1 MSIFAGPKI
10 VEDGLVFSI
19 DAANR
24 KFISPLGNN
33 SFNGAAEII
42 RSTIPGITVNS
53 FNGVSLGNLNYY
65 TVFAIDFPEG
75 TYGGDA
81 AGRHGMTPGLN
92 VRSGTKTY
100 DASRSL
106 HMWVWNNDTNAWL
119 SSSYFNGFR
128 LSGHCYDNYSG
139 AEDGYV
145 NQINKFIADFNN
157 IKTTFSNCTYI
168 IMGSHRADQYNSG
181 LRAILYDLG
190 MPTGTDLDNDFV
202 AAPEWI
208 LVGKPGLGTGNAY
221 GWVYQ
226 NYTTNAAQV
235 AHLNFG
241 LPIFGNKDNYLSFD
255 GVNDYI
261 QANVNT
267 NLLDGDPS
275 LTVEMFVRRRLGTN
289 IGPFSG
295 FWGIGGSGQGNSVEG
310 WTPEVNL
317 IHLDFYDSTR
327 LATSQLYPEN
337 QFIHICWTKNGM
349 GAETSN
355 IKCYVNGVE
364 VPLTKTRNATRT
376 NQFNTSTAGI
386 GICLGRINADSA
398 SYHSPIDVGIFK
410 VYTRALSSVEVK
422 QNFEAKR
429 KRYGI

>member
-1 MSIFAGPKI
+1 MSITSGPKI
-10 VEDGLVFSI
+10 VDDGLVFSI
-19 DAANR
+19 DATNK

-33 SFNGAAEII
+33 SFNGAAEVI
-42 RSTIPGITVNS
+42 RSSIPGITVNS
-53 FNGVSLGNLNYY
+53 FNGVNLGNLNYY
-65 TVFAIDFPEG
+65 TVFAIDYPEG
-75 TYGGDA
+75 SYGGDA

-190 MPTGTDLDNDFV
+190 MPVGTALDSDYV

-208 LVGKPGLGTGNAY
+208 LVGKPGLGAGNAY

-235 AHLNFG
+235 AHLNFS
-241 LPIFGNKDNYLSFD
+241 LPIFGNKDNYLKFD
-255 GVNDYI
+255 GID
-261 QANVNT
+261 
-267 NLLDGDPS
+267 D
-275 LTVEMFVRRRLGTN
+275 
-289 IGPFSG
+289 
-295 FWGIGGSGQGNSVEG
+295 
-310 WTPEVNL
+310 
-317 IHLDFYDSTR
+317 
-327 LATSQLYPEN
+327 
-337 QFIHICWTKNGM
+337 
-349 GAETSN
+349 
-355 IKCYVNGVE
+355 YVNGGNPSIATGKITVNAW
-364 VPLTKTRNATRT
+364 VKINAGSLYQHIVDSSSNSWHLAILNDNRPYFWNGSTYHTNATPLNVGEWYMLTGVQGATLDIYINGILSQSIST
-376 NQFNTSTAGI
+376 NVNVTTNNI
-386 GICLGRINADSA
+386 NLGRYQSGGRQLNGNIAHVSIYNRVLTTQE
-398 SYHSPIDVGIFK
+398 I
-410 VYTRALSSVEVK
+410 K
-422 QNFEAKR
+422 QNFEAFR
-429 KRYGI
+429 GRYGI

>member
-1 MSIFAGPKI
+1 MSIFAGPK
-10 VEDGLVFSI
+10 VVDEGLVFSI

-33 SFNGAAEII
+33 SFNGAAEVIS
-42 RSTIPGITVNS
+42 STIPGITVNS

-65 TVFAIDFPEG
+65 TVFAIDYPEG

-168 IMGSHRADQYNSG
+168 IMGSHRADRYTSG
-181 LRAILYDLG
+181 LRTIFYDLG

-208 LVGKPGLGTGNAY
+208 LVGKPGLGAGNAY

-255 GVNDYI
+255 GINDYI

-267 NLLDGDPS
+267 TSLDGDPS
-275 LTVEMFVRRRLGTN
+275 FTVDMFVRRRLGTN
-289 IGPFSG
+289 IGPSSG

-422 QNFEAKR
+422 QNFEATR
-429 KRYGI
+429 GRYGI

>member
-10 VEDGLVFSI
+10 VDEGLVFSI
-19 DAANR
+19 DATNR

-42 RSTIPGITVNS
+42 SSTIPGITVNS
-53 FNGVSLGNLNYY
+53 FNGVHLGNLNYY
-65 TVFAIDFPEG
+65 TVFAIDYPEG
-75 TYGGDA
+75 SYGGDA

-190 MPTGTDLDNDFV
+190 MPTGTALDSDYV

-208 LVGKPGLGTGNAY
+208 LVGKPGLGAGKAY

-235 AHLNFG
+235 AHLNFA
-241 LPIFGNKDNYLSFD
+241 LPVYGNKDNYLS
-255 GVNDYI
+255 
-261 QANVNT
+261 
-267 NLLDGDPS
+267 LDGIDNYVQTQPFTPNITNKTLSAWVRLNSTTQQGGGVINLQSENGVTFDAIVYNETNQGWGFGSNGFSRTGWSGVKETSTNSWVNIVATYENSNYKMYRNGVLILTLTSFNVINYNFSSRS
-275 LTVEMFVRRRLGTN
+275 LVGYRHT
-289 IGPFSG
+289 
-295 FWGIGGSGQGNSVEG
+295 GGSSGYLNGA
-310 WTPEVNL
+310 
-317 IHLDFYDSTR
+317 I
-327 LATSQLYPEN
+327 SQASLYN
-337 QFIHICWTKNGM
+337 
-349 GAETSN
+349 
-355 IKCYVNGVE
+355 
-364 VPLTKTRNATRT
+364 
-376 NQFNTSTAGI
+376 
-386 GICLGRINADSA
+386 
-398 SYHSPIDVGIFK
+398 
-410 VYTRALSSVEVK
+410 RALTINEIK
-422 QNFEAKR
+422 QNFEATR
-429 KRYGI
+429 GRYSI